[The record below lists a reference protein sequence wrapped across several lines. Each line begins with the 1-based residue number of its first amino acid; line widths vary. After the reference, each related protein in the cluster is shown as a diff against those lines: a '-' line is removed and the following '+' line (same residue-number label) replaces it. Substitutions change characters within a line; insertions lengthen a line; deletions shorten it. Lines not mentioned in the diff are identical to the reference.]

1 LLVDLI
7 LSGPHMKRNPVTD
20 SEDGRG
26 LVGQR
31 GLFNECKLTRLLLN
45 HVLPLQK
52 LNARSSTIYPD
63 HDGSYTLKMIIV
75 WKCLRISL
83 PFAKMKTTWKKFKNT
98 ILVDHWADNFNESE
112 ALYLNCHPT
121 GTRLLLDDDF
131 SSPSAVVDKYLKKY
145 LLACIL
151 LNVTISAT
159 SPTLNIFTPHILF
172 ART

>member
-1 LLVDLI
+1 
-7 LSGPHMKRNPVTD
+7 
-20 SEDGRG
+20 
-26 LVGQR
+26 
-31 GLFNECKLTRLLLN
+31 
-45 HVLPLQK
+45 
-52 LNARSSTIYPD
+52 
-63 HDGSYTLKMIIV
+63 
-75 WKCLRISL
+75 
-83 PFAKMKTTWKKFKNT
+83 MKTTWKNSKIQYWWT
-98 ILVDHWADNFNESE
+98 IEQNFNESE